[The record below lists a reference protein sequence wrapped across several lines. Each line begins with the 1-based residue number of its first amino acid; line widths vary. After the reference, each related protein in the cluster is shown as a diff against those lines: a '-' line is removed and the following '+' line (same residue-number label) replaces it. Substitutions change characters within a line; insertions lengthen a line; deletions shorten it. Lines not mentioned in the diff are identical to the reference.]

1 MWTFVTASV
10 HGGAKLQHCTHQTCE
25 VFQCVSHQSSLC
37 DVLICMLSSWM
48 LLLTSSLQ
56 TSIARFAK
64 AVHACAKRQC
74 TSACLVIACN
84 EAWRVWQY
92 LAFWEKVYDKKLYS
106 GNTCWAV
113 IVWWAYARLQI
124 TLMKHRMQ
132 TALGML
138 PNSAVQRHTKQ
149 HRKQWL
155 VSCYALLGQLTF
167 SVFSGWPL
175 CPPAGSLRFLLP
187 CGHTAH

>member
-1 MWTFVTASV
+1 MTAQCDPGNGCCEWRWARLHTHQESMSTWMWTFVTASV

-92 LAFWEKVYDKKLYS
+92 IHKVPAFENKCMIR
-106 GNTCWAV
+106 TCTV
-113 IVWWAYARLQI
+113 V
-124 TLMKHRMQ
+124 TLVELSLSDEHMQ
-132 TALGML
+132 GC
-138 PNSAVQRHTKQ
+138 K
-149 HRKQWL
+149 
-155 VSCYALLGQLTF
+155 
-167 SVFSGWPL
+167 
-175 CPPAGSLRFLLP
+175 
-187 CGHTAH
+187 